1 MESASPAPVIQ
12 PNYQP
17 QGPVRRDFQAFAI
30 PISMMVILVTF
41 VFSFQ
46 YYGSDDWL
54 IGIIVAIVGTAVM
67 AFLIFLAIHQE
78 RASGYHTVKLDS
90 KGFVIGMLVLVAGMA
105 VLLYGGSISTSY
117 VAWIV
122 SALGVLA
129 AVAGAFWII
138 VSLRG

>member
-1 MESASPAPVIQ
+1 MSQ
-12 PNYQP
+12 PIYQP

-46 YYGSDDWL
+46 YYGSDDWVL
-54 IGIIVAIVGTAVM
+54 GIVVAVVGTAVM
-67 AFLIFLAIHQE
+67 ALLIFLAMHQE
-78 RASGYHTVKLDS
+78 QAS
-90 KGFVIGMLVLVAGMA
+90 GMA

-117 VAWIV
+117 VSWIV

>member
-1 MESASPAPVIQ
+1 MESASPVPMSQ
-12 PNYQP
+12 PIYQP

-46 YYGSDDWL
+46 YYGSDDWVL
-54 IGIIVAIVGTAVM
+54 GIVVAVVGTAVM
-67 AFLIFLAIHQE
+67 ALLIFLAMHQE
-78 RASGYHTVKLDS
+78 QASGYHTVNLDK
-90 KGFVIGMLVLVAGMA
+90 KGFVIGMLVLVVGMA

-117 VAWIV
+117 ASWIV